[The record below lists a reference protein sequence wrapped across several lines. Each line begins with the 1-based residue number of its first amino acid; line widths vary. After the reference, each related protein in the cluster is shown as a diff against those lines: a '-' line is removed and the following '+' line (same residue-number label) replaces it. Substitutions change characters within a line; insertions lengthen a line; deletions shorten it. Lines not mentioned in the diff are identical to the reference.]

1 MASRASAPDGGC
13 VYCGRWR
20 CDGHHHPPRK
30 MGGSK
35 KWTGTLVPLCRR
47 HHEDLHMKRWRLEVK
62 DGMATGYSREGE
74 LLFTRRLETD
84 SA

>member
-1 MASRASAPDGGC
+1 
-13 VYCGRWR
+13 
-20 CDGHHHPPRK
+20 

-35 KWTGTLVPLCRR
+35 KWVGVLVQLCRT
-47 HHEDLHMKRWRLEVK
+47 HHEDLHMKRWYLEVK
-62 DGMATGYSREGE
+62 DGVATGYSREGE

>member
-1 MASRASAPDGGC
+1 
-13 VYCGRWR
+13 
-20 CDGHHHPPRK
+20 
-30 MGGSK
+30 
-35 KWTGTLVPLCRR
+35 
-47 HHEDLHMKRWRLEVK
+47 MKRWRLEVK